1 MKAPIRLSC
10 RESWLKL
17 GWSRTESLDQ
27 LSLKALVRSEVPT
40 VNELDAFSAWLE
52 DSAPI
57 PVKFDKTV
65 CDAKP
70 SPSTYADAEHPAN
83 QTNRP
88 TLVLHSH
95 NITDKANSEPTL
107 AVTSEQNAHRWARTE
122 ARY

>member
-1 MKAPIRLSC
+1 
-10 RESWLKL
+10 ESWLKL
-17 GWSRTESLDQ
+17 GWSRAESLDQ
-27 LSLKALVRSEVPT
+27 LSLRALVRAEDPT
-40 VNELDAFSAWLE
+40 VNVLDAVSAWFE
-52 DSAPI
+52 ETAEI
-57 PVKFDKTV
+57 PVKFAKTV
-65 CDAKP
+65 CHASS
-70 SPSTYADAEHPAN
+70 SPSTHPHAEHPAN